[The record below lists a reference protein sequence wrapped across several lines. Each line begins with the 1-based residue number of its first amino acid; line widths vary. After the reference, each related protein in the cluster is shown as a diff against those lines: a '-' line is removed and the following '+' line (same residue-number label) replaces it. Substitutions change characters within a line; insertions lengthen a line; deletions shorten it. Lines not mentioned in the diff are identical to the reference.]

1 MSTTMRN
8 SSDRVITGLSL
19 TMTGPNPSPAF
30 EFSKTSCRVINI
42 GRKSAQ
48 SKDDYTVEEDR
59 ALFRCAVVSR
69 KHATITFA
77 EYGNVYVTDL
87 HSHHGTHILRRGE
100 SVSMA
105 ITPETLCPLGDGD
118 VLTFGKTV
126 GKDQFLVRPVTVKVE
141 LKFSPLPQQQ
151 SASPITITTDATTSS
166 PSPTIVRTCSSG
178 RFGAFLEISD
188 DSSSSSDSDSDI
200 EEIQPT
206 PSNNNKDQSC
216 TNLPS
221 VSELFGPSSLF
232 NRGIRNAH
240 SSTVD
245 LIDDSP
251 VTLPRI
257 NQPHTQDNHVFY
269 PSPSPEVVASSPE
282 VSDSVAPTVQ
292 DPEIIGAWP
301 GSNSDEEFL
310 TPHVPSSSL
319 PEAEAENKANE
330 EEKEKVV
337 EDEDP
342 VTVEDQVVSNNSDRE
357 SETASTVQQVAV
369 ENNVVLDDKMVED
382 TCDQAENLVN
392 NEPELEVHQT
402 QPESELLPALMTPS
416 EYHEIVADI
425 EKKMTQVKQM
435 VVAKVNSDE
444 VVATVRKVLTES
456 LEDFEQMRNDAR
468 KCLQDAASTRE
479 KVDNLL
485 SRLMPREATAV
496 HPIENHDD
504 VEMKTKAISPSSSSS
519 LSSMPM
525 PSLKRKRDLVEEQ
538 LESSSELQ
546 DVDGNDHVARRRP
559 TSNKRRKISRVV
571 STIAQTTAIAT
582 VGAVAAWSALAF
594 M

>member
-8 SSDRVITGLSL
+8 SPDRVITGLSL
-19 TMTGPNPSPAF
+19 TMTGPNPSPTF

-59 ALFRCAVVSR
+59 ALFPCAVVSR

-141 LKFSPLPQQQ
+141 LKFSTLPQRQ
-151 SASPITITTDATTSS
+151 SASPVTITTDATTSS
-166 PSPTIVRTCSSG
+166 PSPTIVRTSSSG

-206 PSNNNKDQSC
+206 PSNSNNDQSC

-245 LIDDSP
+245 LIDDCL

-301 GSNSDEEFL
+301 GTSSDEEFL
-310 TPHVPSSSL
+310 TPQVPASSL
-319 PEAEAENKANE
+319 PEAENKANE

-342 VTVEDQVVSNNSDRE
+342 TVKDQVVSNNSDRE
-357 SETASTVQQVAV
+357 PETASTVQPVAV
-369 ENNVVLDDKMVED
+369 ENNVVLDDKIVEV

-392 NEPELEVHQT
+392 KVSHLACYFT
-402 QPESELLPALMTPS
+402 ST
-416 EYHEIVADI
+416 D
-425 EKKMTQVKQM
+425 
-435 VVAKVNSDE
+435 VVDLRNLNS
-444 VVATVRKVLTES
+444 RFIKH
-456 LEDFEQMRNDAR
+456 NP
-468 KCLQDAASTRE
+468 
-479 KVDNLL
+479 NLNSFL
-485 SRLMPREATAV
+485 
-496 HPIENHDD
+496 H
-504 VEMKTKAISPSSSSS
+504 
-519 LSSMPM
+519 
-525 PSLKRKRDLVEEQ
+525 
-538 LESSSELQ
+538 
-546 DVDGNDHVARRRP
+546 
-559 TSNKRRKISRVV
+559 
-571 STIAQTTAIAT
+571 
-582 VGAVAAWSALAF
+582 
-594 M
+594 